1 MEILE
6 QRIEIEDKKLAN
18 ANYIFLTNED
28 KSFPKNDYG
37 LIVTEVKSNNKKYN
51 IVFQCY
57 GKLSLESVRSEIEEG
72 HFDLYQLK
80 EYFLN
85 GMNKYLKFNTEG
97 YFRIINEED
106 PNEIKMVFTDYL
118 ECLEYLE
125 SFDSI

>member
-6 QRIEIEDKKLAN
+6 ERIKIEDKRLAH

-57 GKLSLESVRSEIEEG
+57 GKLSLDSVRSEIEEG

-125 SFDSI
+125 SVEK

>member
-18 ANYIFLTNED
+18 ANYIFLANEN

-57 GKLSLESVRSEIEEG
+57 GKLSLDSVRSEIEEG

-118 ECLEYLE
+118 ECIEYLE
-125 SFDSI
+125 SVEK